1 MCSVIGAVI
10 QSPTKDDFE
19 TLRRVFHE
27 SKIRGM
33 HATGISIVLNN
44 KIVTFKE
51 SVPADKFN
59 HLDNLEEMVNEDGNL
74 YLIGHCRYSTSD
86 LEYNQPMADDT
97 KSIVHNGVISQESPE
112 KWKDLYGYDCMTKN
126 DSELVLHSKDPL
138 REYSNMSMGVC
149 ELSLDKKVRFYRN
162 GKRPIYF
169 TLFNNG
175 CIITSTKD
183 IAKRAGLDMPVEVPM
198 NMYMTVD
205 GYLSMNME
213 RVDIINKDLQG
224 IEYETVR
231 I

>member
-33 HATGISIVLNN
+33 HATGLSYVKANSIVTQKLP
-44 KIVTFKE
+44 V
-51 SVPADKFN
+51 SADKFPFDFESY
-59 HLDNLEEMVNEDGNL
+59 LNEDGNL

-97 KSIVHNGVISQESPE
+97 KAIVHNGVISQESPE

-169 TLFNNG
+169 TLFDNG

>member
-1 MCSVIGAVI
+1 MCGVIGAVI
-10 QSPTKDDFE
+10 KSPTKGDFE
-19 TLRRVFHE
+19 TLRSVFHE

-33 HATGISIVLNN
+33 HATGVSYAKANSIVTQKLP
-44 KIVTFKE
+44 V
-51 SVPADKFN
+51 SADKFPFDFESY
-59 HLDNLEEMVNEDGNL
+59 LNEDGNL

-112 KWKDLYGYDCMTKN
+112 KWKDLYGYECMTKN

-169 TLFNNG
+169 TLFDNG

>member
-1 MCSVIGAVI
+1 MCGVIGAVI
-10 QSPTKDDFE
+10 KSPTKGDFD
-19 TLRRVFHE
+19 TVRAVFHE

-33 HATGISIVLNN
+33 HATGMSVVINN
-44 KIVTFKE
+44 KIMTFKE
-51 SVPADKFN
+51 AVPADKFV
-59 HLDNLEEMVNEDGNL
+59 HLDNLQDMVNDDGNL

-97 KSIVHNGVISQESPE
+97 KSMVHNGVISQESPE
-112 KWKDLYGYDCMTKN
+112 KWKDLYGYDCITKN

-149 ELSLDKKVRFYRN
+149 ELTLDKKVRFYRN